1 MLQWACFTYPMK
13 HWIYFVIIAKL
24 CCLWAAVQLFE
35 CWSECYY
42 GRAGIKETD
51 YSINWMLI
59 RMLLWQG
66 WYWRDINY
74 SIIWMLIRIWL
85 FQGWYWRD
93 INKYRSGLLQQQ
105 KHSGHNQLISQYFCY
120 SWFCSTIS
128 KELIYIFELH
138 KLKQGQFKTDNIW
151 HQRLILSKFNELL

>member
-1 MLQWACFTYPMK
+1 MK
-13 HWIYFVIIAKL
+13 HLIYFVIIAKL

-51 YSINWMLI
+51 YSITLMLI

-85 FQGWYWRD
+85 LQGWYWSILTSTDLVCSNNRN
-93 INKYRSGLLQQQ
+93 IEV
-105 KHSGHNQLISQYFCY
+105 IT
-120 SWFCSTIS
+120 SWFHNIS
-128 KELIYIFELH
+128 VIPDFVARSLRNWVHWFIFW
-138 KLKQGQFKTDNIW
+138 TT
-151 HQRLILSKFNELL
+151 